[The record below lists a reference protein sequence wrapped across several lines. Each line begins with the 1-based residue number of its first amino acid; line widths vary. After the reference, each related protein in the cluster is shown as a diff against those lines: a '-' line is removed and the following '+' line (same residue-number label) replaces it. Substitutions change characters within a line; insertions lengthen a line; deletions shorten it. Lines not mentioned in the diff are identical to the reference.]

1 MAILEISNQ
10 KIEISN
16 QFRCFTGKTGLGKYT
31 ISRYLRTFEAD
42 NPQLAEDMK
51 NKKTKE
57 DVVPEDYKKL
67 LEENARLRGELK
79 QAKLRADFYEK
90 MVAFGKE
97 TYGIDLK
104 KSWHQVVGRLHNRD
118 QKAYPVRSLC
128 GLLGVST
135 QAFYKHGDTQ
145 MRKLAEEA
153 FVVEYVKKIR
163 QKNPGIGGDKL
174 WRMYKKSFG
183 DEHAVGYNRFY
194 DILEMYGLKVRKRKR
209 RAKTTDSDH
218 SLPTY
223 PNLIKALI
231 PIRSNQLW
239 VSDITYMVIYED
251 ADTDTDEYKF
261 CYLSLVTDYYTKE
274 IVGWC
279 VGETL
284 EAKFTIEA

>member
-1 MAILEISNQ
+1 
-10 KIEISN
+10 
-16 QFRCFTGKTGLGKYT
+16 
-31 ISRYLRTFEAD
+31 
-42 NPQLAEDMK
+42 
-51 NKKTKE
+51 
-57 DVVPEDYKKL
+57 
-67 LEENARLRGELK
+67 
-79 QAKLRADFYEK
+79 
-90 MVAFGKE
+90 
-97 TYGIDLK
+97 
-104 KSWHQVVGRLHNRD
+104 
-118 QKAYPVRSLC
+118 
-128 GLLGVST
+128 
-135 QAFYKHGDTQ
+135 

-163 QKNPGIGGDKL
+163 QKNPGIGGGKL

-194 DILEMYGLKVRKRKR
+194 DIFEKYGLKVRKRKR

-231 PIRSNQLW
+231 PIHSNQLW

-251 ADTDTDEYKF
+251 ADTDEYKF

-284 EAKFTIEA
+284 EAKFTIEALRMALKRLDPNEQYDLIHHSDRGVQYASFAYTDILKAKGIKISMTECGDPKDNAVAERVNGIIKNELLMGMKFCNIEEVKVAVATAIDFYNNERPHMSLDWMTPAEATLCSGELKKK